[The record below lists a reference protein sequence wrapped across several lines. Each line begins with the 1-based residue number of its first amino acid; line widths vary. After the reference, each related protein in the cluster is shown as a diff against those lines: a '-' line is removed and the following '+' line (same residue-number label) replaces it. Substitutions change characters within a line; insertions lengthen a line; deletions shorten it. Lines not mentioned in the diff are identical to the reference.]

1 MSNYTQ
7 VNDYS
12 VKDALASGDANK
24 TIKGSDVDAE
34 FGAIST
40 AIATKADSASPTF
53 TGTITATAATT
64 NVATAGDLIDSNAA
78 ASTAFVRNML
88 PAGMIMPYAGTASPD
103 TNVWLLCDGAAVS
116 RTTYAVLFAL
126 ISTTFGVGDGSTT
139 FNVPDLRGRT
149 VIGMDNYGAGEGAAD
164 RVTHANA
171 DSLGGAEGSETHVL
185 VEAELAQHTHAPT
198 DGGHVHAEEASD
210 GTPVGVGATGSQ
222 SGIQLS
228 TMTAHASDPLNT
240 ASATTGITIANTGSD
255 TAHENMSPY
264 IALGYLIKT

>member
-12 VKDALASGDANK
+12 AKDALAAGDANK
-24 TIKGSDVDAE
+24 VIKGSDVDAE

-53 TGTITATAATT
+53 TGTVTATGATI
-64 NVATAGDLIDSNAA
+64 NVATPADGSDDTNA

-103 TNVWLLCDGAAVS
+103 TAVWLLCDGAAVS
-116 RTTYAVLFAL
+116 RTTYSILFAL
-126 ISTTFGVGDGSTT
+126 VSTTFGSGDGSTT

-171 DSLGGAEGSETHVL
+171 DSLGGAEGTEAHALT
-185 VEAELAQHTHAPT
+185 EAELDAHKHTVNIT
-198 DGGHVHAEEASD
+198 DGGHTHTQRGANAGAGVPGSPSTTAS
-210 GTPVGVGATGSQ
+210 A
-222 SGIQLS
+222 
-228 TMTAHASDPLNT
+228 ASADASAT
-240 ASATTGITIANTGSD
+240 ASATTGITATTDDTGSN

-264 IALGYLIKT
+264 IAMGYLIKV